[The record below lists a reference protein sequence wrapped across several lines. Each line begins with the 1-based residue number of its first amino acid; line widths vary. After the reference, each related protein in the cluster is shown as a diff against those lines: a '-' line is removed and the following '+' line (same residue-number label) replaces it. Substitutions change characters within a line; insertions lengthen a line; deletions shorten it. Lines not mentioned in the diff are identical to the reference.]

1 MAVGRVKDPDKEKV
15 EEKVEEKKPKKAKVK
30 PKTKELRVVVRLVN
44 TDLDGEK
51 KVLYAIRK
59 IKGISYS
66 MAKAVCNAAGV
77 NPDEK
82 LGSLDDSSLAKLK
95 SVIKEPAKYGI
106 PVWILNRRKDRESGV
121 DMHMSGVDMK
131 VSEKFD
137 IKAMIDKKSYKG
149 VRHMLG
155 LPVRG
160 QRTKSSFRKGKTVGV
175 VRKKMR
181 VVAAKAKEKK

>member
-1 MAVGRVKDPDKEKV
+1 MVAKRVKDPEKKKGKKE
-15 EEKVEEKKPKKAKVK
+15 VEEKKKKAR
-30 PKTKELRVVVRLVN
+30 PRGKELRVVVRLVN

-51 KVLYAIRK
+51 KVFYALRK
-59 IKGISYS
+59 IKGISYT
-66 MAKAVCNAAGV
+66 MAKAICNVAGID
-77 NPDEK
+77 PDKK
-82 LGSLDDSSLAKLK
+82 LGSLDEKALEKLK
-95 SVIKEPAKYGI
+95 EVIKDPAKHGV
-106 PVWILNRRKDRESGV
+106 PTWILNRRKDMESGSDVHVSGV
-121 DMHMSGVDMK
+121 DVK

-181 VVAAKAKEKK
+181 AAAAKAKEKK

>member
-1 MAVGRVKDPDKEKV
+1 MVAGRVKDPEKKKKKER
-15 EEKVEEKKPKKAKVK
+15 VEEKKQKEK
-30 PKTKELRVVVRLVN
+30 PKDKGLRVVVRLVN

-51 KVLYAIRK
+51 KVFYALRK
-59 IKGISYS
+59 IKGVSYS
-66 MAKAVCNAAGV
+66 MAKAICNVAGIDP
-77 NPDEK
+77 NEK
-82 LGSLDDSSLAKLK
+82 LGALDENALEKLK
-95 SVIKEPAKYGI
+95 DVIKDPAKHGV
-106 PVWILNRRKDRESGV
+106 PVWILNRRKDRESGS
-121 DMHMSGVDMK
+121 DMHVSGVDVK

-137 IKAMIDKKSYKG
+137 IKDMIDKKSYKG

-181 VVAAKAKEKK
+181 MVAAKAKEKK

>member
-1 MAVGRVKDPDKEKV
+1 
-15 EEKVEEKKPKKAKVK
+15 
-30 PKTKELRVVVRLVN
+30 
-44 TDLDGEK
+44 
-51 KVLYAIRK
+51 
-59 IKGISYS
+59 
-66 MAKAVCNAAGV
+66 
-77 NPDEK
+77 
-82 LGSLDDSSLAKLK
+82 
-95 SVIKEPAKYGI
+95 
-106 PVWILNRRKDRESGV
+106 
-121 DMHMSGVDMK
+121 MHMSGVDMK